1 MLAILHPVAAG
12 SATNGSGG
20 PKTRRFRNWTWYKEA
35 VMGSVNKVILVGNLG
50 ADPELKYT
58 PSSRPLC
65 NLRIAT
71 TEVYKDKSGQK
82 QEKTEWHRVTV
93 WGDQAEN
100 CNKYLAKG
108 RSVYVEGR
116 LQTRT
121 YDKEGQKHY
130 ATDVVADRVVFLGG
144 GGGAGGEA
152 RRQGGG
158 TPRDSGPT
166 EESDSAPSLPASD
179 DDIPF

>member
-1 MLAILHPVAAG
+1 
-12 SATNGSGG
+12 
-20 PKTRRFRNWTWYKEA
+20 
-35 VMGSVNKVILVGNLG
+35 MGSVNKVILIGNLG

-58 PSSRPLC
+58 PTSRALC

-71 TEVYKDKSGQK
+71 TEVYKDKGGQR

-100 CNKYLAKG
+100 CSKYLSKG
-108 RSVYVEGR
+108 RSVYIEGR
-116 LQTRT
+116 LQTRS

-130 ATDVVADRVVFLGG
+130 ATDVVADRVVFLGSG
-144 GGGAGGEA
+144 GGGASGGEGGA
-152 RRQGGG
+152 RRGGAGPEGGRPGGAGWGQGGPG
-158 TPRDSGPT
+158 GAGGGGGPP
-166 EESDSAPSLPASD
+166 EEPDGGGPPPSD

>member
-1 MLAILHPVAAG
+1 
-12 SATNGSGG
+12 
-20 PKTRRFRNWTWYKEA
+20 
-35 VMGSVNKVILVGNLG
+35 MGSVNKVILIGNLG

-58 PSSRPLC
+58 PSQRPLC

-71 TEVYKDKSGQK
+71 TDVYKDKSGQR

-116 LQTRT
+116 LQTRS
-121 YDKEGQKHY
+121 YDKDGQKHY
-130 ATDVVADRVVFLGG
+130 ATDIVADRVVFLGSG
-144 GGGAGGEA
+144 GGEGRGAGGGEG
-152 RRQGGG
+152 RGRTGGFSG
-158 TPRDSGPT
+158 RGDSGP
-166 EESDSAPSLPASD
+166 SDDPGDSGPGGAPPASD

>member
-1 MLAILHPVAAG
+1 
-12 SATNGSGG
+12 
-20 PKTRRFRNWTWYKEA
+20 
-35 VMGSVNKVILVGNLG
+35 MGSVNKVILVGNLG

-58 PSSRPLC
+58 PSSRALC

-71 TEVYKDKSGQK
+71 TEVYKDKGGQR

-100 CNKYLAKG
+100 CSKYLAKG
-108 RSVYVEGR
+108 RSVYIEGR
-116 LQTRT
+116 LQTRS
-121 YDKEGQKHY
+121 YDKDGQKHY

-144 GGGAGGEA
+144 GGGAE
-152 RRQGGG
+152 GGG
-158 TPRDSGPT
+158 SGAGPRRGGGGGGAGGGGRSDGPPDETESSGP
-166 EESDSAPSLPASD
+166 PLSD

>member
-1 MLAILHPVAAG
+1 
-12 SATNGSGG
+12 
-20 PKTRRFRNWTWYKEA
+20 
-35 VMGSVNKVILVGNLG
+35 MGSVNKVILVGNLG

-58 PSSRPLC
+58 PSNRALC

-71 TEVYKDKSGQK
+71 TEVFKDKSGQK

-108 RSVYVEGR
+108 RSVYIEGR
-116 LQTRT
+116 LQTRS
-121 YDKEGQKHY
+121 YDKDGQKHY
-130 ATDVVADRVVFLGG
+130 ATDVVADKVVFLGSGSGGGGGGGGGEGGGGGGFRRGGGAGAGG
-144 GGGAGGEA
+144 GGGAGGA
-152 RRQGGG
+152 GGG
-158 TPRDSGPT
+158 RGEGPSDEMDQSGP
-166 EESDSAPSLPASD
+166 PLSD

>member
-1 MLAILHPVAAG
+1 
-12 SATNGSGG
+12 
-20 PKTRRFRNWTWYKEA
+20 
-35 VMGSVNKVILVGNLG
+35 MGSVNKVILIGNLG

-58 PSSRPLC
+58 PSQRPLC

-71 TEVYKDKSGQK
+71 TEVYKDKSGQR

-100 CNKYLAKG
+100 CKKYLAKG

-116 LQTRT
+116 LQTRS
-121 YDKEGQKHY
+121 YDKDGQKHY
-130 ATDVVADRVVFLGG
+130 ATDIVADRVVFLGSG
-144 GGGAGGEA
+144 GGGEGRGEGRGSGGSGS
-152 RRQGGG
+152 GGFRG
-158 TPRDSGPT
+158 RGDSGPS
-166 EESDSAPSLPASD
+166 EDPGDSGPGGAPPASD

>member
-1 MLAILHPVAAG
+1 
-12 SATNGSGG
+12 
-20 PKTRRFRNWTWYKEA
+20 
-35 VMGSVNKVILVGNLG
+35 MGSVNKVILVGNLG

-58 PSSRPLC
+58 PQSRALC

-82 QEKTEWHRVTV
+82 KEQTEWHRVTV

-116 LQTRT
+116 LQTRS
-121 YDKEGQKHY
+121 YEKDGQKHY
-130 ATDVVADRVVFLGG
+130 TTDIVADKIVFLGG
-144 GGGAGGEA
+144 GKGGAAKE
-152 RRQGGG
+152 
-158 TPRDSGPT
+158 
-166 EESDSAPSLPASD
+166 SAPDDDGEPSSPPAAD

>member
-1 MLAILHPVAAG
+1 
-12 SATNGSGG
+12 
-20 PKTRRFRNWTWYKEA
+20 
-35 VMGSVNKVILVGNLG
+35 MGSVNKVILIGNLG

-58 PSSRPLC
+58 PSSRALC

-71 TEVYKDKSGQK
+71 TEVFKDKGGQR

-100 CNKYLAKG
+100 CSKYLSKG

-116 LQTRT
+116 LQTRS
-121 YDKEGQKHY
+121 YDKDGQKHY
-130 ATDVVADRVVFLGG
+130 ATDVVATQVVFLGG
-144 GGGAGGEA
+144 GGGASGGEGGA
-152 RRQGGG
+152 RRGGG
-158 TPRDSGPT
+158 
-166 EESDSAPSLPASD
+166 APSGGGRPGGAGWGEGGGAGGAGGGGPSEEPDHGGPPPSD

>member
-1 MLAILHPVAAG
+1 
-12 SATNGSGG
+12 
-20 PKTRRFRNWTWYKEA
+20 
-35 VMGSVNKVILVGNLG
+35 MGSINKVILIGNLG

-58 PSSRPLC
+58 PSSRALC

-71 TEVYKDKSGQK
+71 TEVFKDKAGVK
-82 QEKTEWHRVTV
+82 QERTEWHRVTV

-100 CNKYLAKG
+100 CSKYLAKG
-108 RSVYVEGR
+108 RSVYVEGK
-116 LQTRT
+116 LQTRS

-144 GGGAGGEA
+144 GGAGG
-152 RRQGGG
+152 GGG
-158 TPRDSGPT
+158 GGGGPRGGGGGGRPPSDGGGDDMEMGGGGGSGP
-166 EESDSAPSLPASD
+166 PIGGD

>member
-1 MLAILHPVAAG
+1 
-12 SATNGSGG
+12 
-20 PKTRRFRNWTWYKEA
+20 
-35 VMGSVNKVILVGNLG
+35 MGSVNKVILIGNLG

-58 PSSRPLC
+58 PSQRPLC

-71 TEVYKDKSGQK
+71 TEVYKDKSGQR

-116 LQTRT
+116 LQTRS
-121 YDKEGQKHY
+121 YDKDGQKHY

-144 GGGAGGEA
+144 GGGGEG
-152 RRQGGG
+152 RGKPGGG
-158 TPRDSGPT
+158 YGGRGDSGPAD
-166 EESDSAPSLPASD
+166 EPGEGGGPAPSD

>member
-1 MLAILHPVAAG
+1 
-12 SATNGSGG
+12 
-20 PKTRRFRNWTWYKEA
+20 
-35 VMGSVNKVILVGNLG
+35 MGSVNKVILIGNLG

-58 PSSRPLC
+58 PSSRALC

-71 TEVYKDKSGQK
+71 TDVFKDKGGQR

-93 WGDQAEN
+93 WGEQAEN
-100 CNKYLAKG
+100 CSKYLSKG

-121 YDKEGQKHY
+121 YDKDGQKHY
-130 ATDVVADRVVFLGG
+130 ATDIVADRVVFLGSGSG
-144 GGGAGGEA
+144 GGGAGAPGDAGA
-152 RRQGGG
+152 RRGSGGG
-158 TPRDSGPT
+158 GGGGGSGGGGGRGGWNEGGGPGPS
-166 EESDSAPSLPASD
+166 EEPEGGGGAPPSD

>member
-1 MLAILHPVAAG
+1 
-12 SATNGSGG
+12 
-20 PKTRRFRNWTWYKEA
+20 
-35 VMGSVNKVILVGNLG
+35 MGSVNKVILIGNLG

-58 PSSRPLC
+58 PSNRALC

-71 TEVYKDKSGQK
+71 TDVFKDKGGQR
-82 QEKTEWHRVTV
+82 QERTEWHRVTV

-100 CNKYLAKG
+100 CSKYLSKG

-116 LQTRT
+116 LQTRS

-130 ATDVVADRVVFLGG
+130 ATDVVADRVVFLGSGGGAAGGEGGSGPRRTGGSGGGSG
-144 GGGAGGEA
+144 GGGSGGGEGPGA
-152 RRQGGG
+152 GRGFGDA
-158 TPRDSGPT
+158 PHSDEPESSGP
-166 EESDSAPSLPASD
+166 PPSD

>member
-1 MLAILHPVAAG
+1 
-12 SATNGSGG
+12 
-20 PKTRRFRNWTWYKEA
+20 
-35 VMGSVNKVILVGNLG
+35 MGSINKVILIGNLG

-58 PSSRPLC
+58 PSSRALC

-71 TEVYKDKSGQK
+71 TEVFKDKAGVK
-82 QEKTEWHRVTV
+82 QERTEWHRVTV

-100 CNKYLAKG
+100 CSKYLAKG
-108 RSVYVEGR
+108 RSVYVEGK
-116 LQTRT
+116 LQTRS

-144 GGGAGGEA
+144 GGAGG
-152 RRQGGG
+152 GGG
-158 TPRDSGPT
+158 GGGGPRGGGGGGRPPSDGGGDDMEMGGGGSGGP
-166 EESDSAPSLPASD
+166 PIGGD

>member
-1 MLAILHPVAAG
+1 
-12 SATNGSGG
+12 
-20 PKTRRFRNWTWYKEA
+20 
-35 VMGSVNKVILVGNLG
+35 MGSVNKVILVGNLG

-58 PSSRPLC
+58 PSNRALC

-71 TEVYKDKSGQK
+71 TDVFKDKAGQR

-100 CNKYLAKG
+100 CSKYLAKG
-108 RSVYVEGR
+108 RSVYIEGR
-116 LQTRT
+116 LQTRS
-121 YDKEGQKHY
+121 YDKDGQKHY
-130 ATDVVADRVVFLGG
+130 ATDVVADRVVFLSS
-144 GGGAGGEA
+144 GGGAGGGGGGGGGGGEG

-158 TPRDSGPT
+158 TPRDSGPPDDT
-166 EESDSAPSLPASD
+166 EVGGPPSD

>member
-1 MLAILHPVAAG
+1 
-12 SATNGSGG
+12 
-20 PKTRRFRNWTWYKEA
+20 
-35 VMGSVNKVILVGNLG
+35 MGSVNKVILVGNLG

-71 TEVYKDKSGQK
+71 TDVFKDKSGQR
-82 QEKTEWHRVTV
+82 QERTEWHRVTV

-100 CNKYLAKG
+100 CSKYLSKG
-108 RSVYVEGR
+108 RSVYIEGR
-116 LQTRT
+116 LQTRS

-130 ATDVVADRVVFLGG
+130 ATDVVADRVVFLGSGG
-144 GGGAGGEA
+144 GGGASGAGDA
-152 RRQGGG
+152 GPRRGGG
-158 TPRDSGPT
+158 GGGGGGRPGWGNEGPPSGDDDGGGGGP
-166 EESDSAPSLPASD
+166 PPSD

>member
-1 MLAILHPVAAG
+1 
-12 SATNGSGG
+12 
-20 PKTRRFRNWTWYKEA
+20 
-35 VMGSVNKVILVGNLG
+35 MGSVNKVILIGNLG

-58 PSSRPLC
+58 PSQRPLC

-71 TEVYKDKSGQK
+71 TEVYKDKSGQR

-116 LQTRT
+116 LQTRS
-121 YDKEGQKHY
+121 YDKDGQKHY
-130 ATDVVADRVVFLGG
+130 ATDIVADRVVFLGSG
-144 GGGAGGEA
+144 GGEGRGAGGGEG
-152 RRQGGG
+152 RGRTGGFSG
-158 TPRDSGPT
+158 RGDSGP
-166 EESDSAPSLPASD
+166 SDDPGDSGPGGAPPASD